1 MYVPKDFYPENQAQ
15 AKILEVKQWLKSKG
29 IADLPRVALDV
40 ERLDQVRFKVLE
52 HKHRN

>member
-1 MYVPKDFYPENQAQ
+1 MYVPKDFFPEDQAP

-40 ERLDQVRFKVLE
+40 ERLDPVRFMIWA
-52 HKHRN
+52 